1 MTSATSRGT
10 KTAKSGGAAS
20 PGHSRPAGRQRPS
33 TGAAPAAAPRAGG
46 EIQLGF
52 RPLYRQVEDVLR
64 QRIGSGVWKSG
75 DMLPSEFELAADLGA
90 SQGTVRKALNRMEA
104 DNLVFRIQ
112 GRGTFVARHDDARI
126 LFQFFKLVPDEEK
139 PRFPDSRVLDVT
151 VVPADEE
158 IAEAL
163 DLAPRTRVI
172 VLDRIRTIGKEV
184 CIVERIALP
193 HSRFKGLERDEIPN
207 NLYERYRSKFG
218 VTIARAVERLKA
230 VAASRHAARHLSVKV
245 GEPLL
250 LIQRIAYDIEGA
262 PTEWRASSCTTKSI
276 HYLSNLR

>member
-1 MTSATSRGT
+1 VANQPVNRE
-10 KTAKSGGAAS
+10 K
-20 PGHSRPAGRQRPS
+20 P
-33 TGAAPAAAPRAGG
+33 
-46 EIQLGF
+46 LGF

-104 DNLVFRIQ
+104 DNFVFRVQ

-126 LFQFFKLVPDEEK
+126 LFQFFKLTPDEGK
-139 PRFPDSRVLDVT
+139 PRFPDSQVLDVT
-151 VVPADEE
+151 VVPADRQT
-158 IAEAL
+158 AEAL
-163 DLAPRTRVI
+163 DLAPRARVI
-172 VLDRIRTIGKEV
+172 VLNRLRTIAKEV

-193 HSRFKGLERDEIPN
+193 YSRFTGLEKDEIPN

-218 VTIARAVERLKA
+218 VTVARAVERLKA
-230 VAASRHAARHLSVKV
+230 VAATRREAKHLSVKV

-262 PTEWRASSCTTKSI
+262 PTEWRSSYCATSST